1 MVKTKEPTKSASI
14 SEMLCKTVVEGMQ
27 EKKGLDIV
35 VLDLREIKGAVADF
49 FVICSAN
56 SDTQVEALMNSV
68 AEQVYK
74 ATGEDAWHKEGAM
87 NREWILL
94 DFVDVVAHI
103 FKKDRRKFYGLEE
116 LWGDA
121 KITFVKD

>member
-1 MVKTKEPTKSASI
+1 MVKTKQPTKAISI
-14 SEMLCKTVVEGMQ
+14 SEKLCKTVIEGMQ
-27 EKKGLDIV
+27 EKKGVDIV
-35 VLDLREIKGAVADF
+35 VLDLREIKGAVTDF
-49 FVICSAN
+49 FVICSGN

-68 AEQVYK
+68 AEYVYK
-74 ATGEDAWHKEGAM
+74 ATSEDVWHKEGAM

-121 KITFVKD
+121 QITFVND

>member
-1 MVKTKEPTKSASI
+1 MVKTKEAKKPSVR
-14 SEMLCKTVVEGMQ
+14 SETLCKTVIEGMQ

-35 VLDLREIKGAVADF
+35 VLDLREIKGAVTDF

-56 SDTQVEALMNSV
+56 SDTQAEALMNSV

-74 ATGEDAWHKEGAM
+74 GIGEDVWQKEGAG

-121 KITFVKD
+121 EISFIND